1 MKVTPEKVG
10 VTIPLTAAEREFAH
24 LWAGEWNVE
33 FTEGFKALSKEV
45 ETTTARRTSEH

>member
-10 VTIPLTAAEREFAH
+10 VTMPLTAWEREFAQ

-33 FTEGFKALSKEV
+33 FTEGFKALSREV
-45 ETTTARRTSEH
+45 EAIE